1 MLRREELKL
10 KLEDNPIIIAITDEE
25 TYKMAL
31 KSDDEVVFL
40 LDASIANVK
49 DRVEKLIENGKF
61 PFLHIDMING
71 VTSTPAV
78 VDYIANNFNRRCGII
93 TTKPNLVKKANQ
105 VNIRVIHRA
114 FIVDSKSKNIL
125 IDNLRSG
132 LDPDAVEIMPAYLPK
147 VIKEIKSKF
156 PKLLIIAGGLITEKQ
171 EGYEIL
177 NSGASAISTSCSEI
191 ILD

>member
-10 KLEDNPIIIAITDEE
+10 KLEDNPIIIAITDSE
-25 TYKMAL
+25 TYQMAL
-31 KSDDEVVFL
+31 ESDDEVVFL
-40 LDASIANVK
+40 LDADIANVK
-49 DRVEKLIENGKF
+49 GRVEKLIEYGKF

-71 VTSTPAV
+71 VTSTPPV
-78 VDYIANNFNRRCGII
+78 VDYIANTFNRRCGII

-105 VNIRVIHRA
+105 VNLRVIHRT

-125 IDNLRSG
+125 IDNLKSG

-147 VIKEIKSKF
+147 VIKEIKTKF
-156 PKLLIIAGGLITEKQ
+156 PKLVIIAGGLITEKQ

-177 NSGASAISTSCSEI
+177 NSGASAISTSCGEI
-191 ILD
+191 IKD

>member
-105 VNIRVIHRA
+105 VNIRVIHRT